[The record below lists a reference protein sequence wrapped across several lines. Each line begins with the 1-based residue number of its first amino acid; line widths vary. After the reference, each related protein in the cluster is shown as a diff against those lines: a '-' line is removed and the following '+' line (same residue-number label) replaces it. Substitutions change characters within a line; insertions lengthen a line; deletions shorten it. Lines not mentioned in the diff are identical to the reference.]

1 MADPDSKLR
10 ELLLKT
16 RKQATA
22 GFGPSDWAAVVRAL
36 GFQYEVTRKNGAQ
49 VLAVRITAPNGS
61 SVDVEKNPRYRR
73 IGFDWIDLPTEG
85 HEECDKIDEKWKT
98 PIRCICGAQDWPCC
112 FLKHTSLSDWARA
125 QGYPLDDLAAKALGV
140 PTLAEERE
148 YKEYKERDWTHTGT
162 CGVCGQNVKMEDG
175 GARTALVLHGYRR
188 PGDGQ
193 THGQCFGRGYPPHE
207 LAPDAARAWLN
218 EVLVPQLGGECLVFE
233 NLATGKIKRICVREA
248 DERRGRPA
256 EYVSVG
262 DRDWFRV
269 LQARI
274 DEQERA
280 VGRADSEVRTFAKKV
295 AGWKLDELPEF
306 KLAKRFAA
314 KTS

>member
-1 MADPDSKLR
+1 
-10 ELLLKT
+10 
-16 RKQATA
+16 
-22 GFGPSDWAAVVRAL
+22 
-36 GFQYEVTRKNGAQ
+36 
-49 VLAVRITAPNGS
+49 
-61 SVDVEKNPRYRR
+61 
-73 IGFDWIDLPTEG
+73 
-85 HEECDKIDEKWKT
+85 
-98 PIRCICGAQDWPCC
+98 
-112 FLKHTSLSDWARA
+112 
-125 QGYPLDDLAAKALGV
+125 
-140 PTLAEERE
+140 
-148 YKEYKERDWTHTGT
+148 
-162 CGVCGQNVKMEDG
+162 VCGQNVKMEDG

-193 THGQCFGRGYPPHE
+193 THGKCFGRGYPPHE
-207 LAPDAARAWLN
+207 LSPDGARAWLN

-262 DRDWFRV
+262 DRDWPRV

-280 VGRADSEVRTFAKKV
+280 VNRADSEVRTFAKKV